1 MSETTLNVKNISK
14 FNGENFQL
22 WKFQVRNIL
31 VAHDLLEIVEGTEK
45 KPESTATNAAAVKS
59 WIKSNAE
66 AMFVLSS
73 SIEYSH
79 LQYLITCNTA
89 AEMWSKLSSIHEQKT
104 STNKLALTTKF
115 HEHRMAAGDSIAQ
128 HISKIENMA
137 SQLKDIDVTVSD
149 TMIQAKILGSLPT
162 KFHPFISA
170 WESVPEDKQTLDNLR
185 ERLLREENRLSNSDD
200 TCHALASMTI
210 SNGKNQEKTQGNS
223 GNNHNS
229 KKRVKCNFCKK
240 PGHLEKYCFAKKRQ
254 NRNANK
260 NSRENA
266 DSQNSNVHENS
277 SNYSAFVAHNNS
289 TQFVPRDIKK
299 YVSSDE
305 TEHWLLDSGASRHM
319 CHRKDWFAE
328 FAPTRVDEYIFF
340 GDGSRRRVE
349 GRGKI
354 MIQRLVA
361 GVWYAGEIRDVLYVP
376 SFEVNL
382 LSIGVCTEKGMR
394 VVHER
399 NMAKLVSMS
408 TGELL
413 AEGVK
418 LPNNLVCLFIKTV
431 IKHEVNYAS
440 SAPLKIWHERLGHVN
455 RDFLCKTFNANAV
468 TGANFTDSKDYF
480 CESCPVGKQIRL
492 PFSRTRDH
500 QRALA
505 PGETLHT
512 DLCGPMQTTSVGG
525 ARFFLLF
532 KDDASNF
539 RKVFFLKHKSD
550 CFDAL
555 KFYILS
561 VNTQFGKN
569 VKVLRSDNGT
579 EYLNN
584 NVKEFLKNL
593 GTRLVTSAPYTPQ
606 QNGRA
611 EREMRSIVESARTML
626 LSKGLPTRLWAEAV
640 NTAVYILNRTL
651 NSSNSKQTPFEIW
664 FGRKP
669 DISHVRIFGSEC
681 FAQVPNVFR
690 KKWDAKARKLILVG
704 HENESMN
711 YRLFDPDTGNISVSR
726 NVTFNENALISG
738 NKNVE
743 EAQLL
748 FTVNNDVECGAAA
761 DNEPEN
767 EPDNEPENERE
778 SEPENER
785 ENEPENE
792 LDASVISLGANED
805 WQDARDAEQADEM
818 DDNAEIAR
826 DGAYN
831 LRARGNIQQ
840 PDWYGHRVYAA
851 FFDEPLTY
859 RDAIN
864 CEDSDLWKRA
874 IADELEAHARN
885 KTWEITELPKSRR
898 AVGFKWAFKIK
909 NPGNDGARRYKA
921 RFCAQGF
928 SQEAGTDYDEIFS
941 PVVRF
946 ESIRVLLAIAV
957 RDKLYSAQ
965 FDVSTAYLNSTLAET
980 IYMRVPDG
988 LVVNKNNAA
997 LRLKKAIY
1005 GLKQSGR
1012 CWNERFDT
1020 FIKRIGFKQSNAD
1033 KCVYIGVIDNCK
1045 VYLALYVDDGL
1056 ILCEKSDTL
1065 NKMLR
1070 LLESEFK
1077 IVSGELKLFV
1087 GMEILHER
1095 NFIFISQR
1103 DYIDKVLKRFGMI
1116 DANEIS
1122 TPADP
1127 HARLSTNNVT
1137 PNENVPYREAVGSL
1151 LFLSQVSRPDIAF
1164 ATGVVSRYLDKYDE
1178 SHWRAVKRIMRYL
1191 KATRNYGILYDP
1203 NCSRE
1208 PLVAFSDA
1216 DYANDMD
1223 TRRSTSGYAMMMC
1236 GGCVVWAS
1244 RRQAC
1249 VSLSTTEA
1257 EFIAASEAT
1266 KEIVWLRKLLADI
1279 GCTCNDPTVLYMD
1292 NQSAIRLTRNPEFH
1306 RRSKHIDVRYH
1317 YIIEKIKEN
1326 VIDSKFVKSGEQ
1338 FADVLT
1344 KALPFDKFNV
1354 MRDYLNVIEY
1364 IPKIIK

>member
-22 WKFQVRNIL
+22 WKFQVRNIF
-31 VAHDLLEIVEGTEK
+31 VAHDLLEIVEGTKK
-45 KPESTATNAAAVKS
+45 KPEATTADDGSISNAAAVKS
-59 WIKSNAE
+59 WVKSNAE

-170 WESVPEDKQTLDNLR
+170 WESVPEEKQTLDNLR

-210 SNGKNQEKTQGNS
+210 SNGKNQRE
-223 GNNHNS
+223 
-229 KKRVKCNFCKK
+229 
-240 PGHLEKYCFAKKRQ
+240 
-254 NRNANK
+254 
-260 NSRENA
+260 NSRKSCNDA
-266 DSQNSNVHENS
+266 
-277 SNYSAFVAHNNS
+277 
-289 TQFVPRDIKK
+289 QFVPRDIEK

-305 TEHWLLDSGASRHM
+305 TERWLLDSGASRHV

-361 GVWYAGEIRDVLYVP
+361 GVWYAGEINDVLYVP
-376 SFEVNL
+376 SFNVNL
-382 LSIGVCTEKGMR
+382 FSIGVCTEKGMR

-399 NMAKLVSMS
+399 NMAKVVAC

-418 LPNNLVCLFIKTV
+418 LPNNLICLLIKSV

-455 RDFLCKTFNANAV
+455 RDFLCKTFNAKAI

-555 KFYILS
+555 KSYILS

-584 NVKEFLKNL
+584 NVKEFLKNV

-626 LSKGLPTRLWAEAV
+626 LSKRLPTRLWAEAV

-704 HENESMN
+704 YENESMN

-726 NVTFNENALISG
+726 NVSFNENVLVSG

-743 EAQLL
+743 ETQLL
-748 FTVNNDVECGAAA
+748 FKVNNDVECGAAA
-761 DNEPEN
+761 DI
-767 EPDNEPENERE
+767 
-778 SEPENER
+778 EPENER

-818 DDNAEIAR
+818 GDNAEIAR

-831 LRARGNIQQ
+831 LHARGNIQQ

-851 FFDEPLTY
+851 FFDEPPKYVLCDVWCSHQDRGGQT
-859 RDAIN
+859 A
-864 CEDSDLWKRA
+864 LP
-874 IADELEAHARN
+874 
-885 KTWEITELPKSRR
+885 IT
-898 AVGFKWAFKIK
+898 
-909 NPGNDGARRYKA
+909 
-921 RFCAQGF
+921 
-928 SQEAGTDYDEIFS
+928 EIFS
-941 PVVRF
+941 PPVCPF
-946 ESIRVLLAIAV
+946 ESIRRGFAIKS
-957 RDKLYSAQ
+957 RDS
-965 FDVSTAYLNSTLAET
+965 
-980 IYMRVPDG
+980 
-988 LVVNKNNAA
+988 
-997 LRLKKAIY
+997 
-1005 GLKQSGR
+1005 
-1012 CWNERFDT
+1012 
-1020 FIKRIGFKQSNAD
+1020 
-1033 KCVYIGVIDNCK
+1033 
-1045 VYLALYVDDGL
+1045 
-1056 ILCEKSDTL
+1056 
-1065 NKMLR
+1065 
-1070 LLESEFK
+1070 
-1077 IVSGELKLFV
+1077 
-1087 GMEILHER
+1087 
-1095 NFIFISQR
+1095 
-1103 DYIDKVLKRFGMI
+1103 
-1116 DANEIS
+1116 
-1122 TPADP
+1122 
-1127 HARLSTNNVT
+1127 
-1137 PNENVPYREAVGSL
+1137 
-1151 LFLSQVSRPDIAF
+1151 
-1164 ATGVVSRYLDKYDE
+1164 
-1178 SHWRAVKRIMRYL
+1178 
-1191 KATRNYGILYDP
+1191 
-1203 NCSRE
+1203 CSRE
-1208 PLVAFSDA
+1208 
-1216 DYANDMD
+1216 ND
-1223 TRRSTSGYAMMMC
+1223 C
-1236 GGCVVWAS
+1236 
-1244 RRQAC
+1244 
-1249 VSLSTTEA
+1249 
-1257 EFIAASEAT
+1257 
-1266 KEIVWLRKLLADI
+1266 I
-1279 GCTCNDPTVLYMD
+1279 G
-1292 NQSAIRLTRNPEFH
+1292 
-1306 RRSKHIDVRYH
+1306 
-1317 YIIEKIKEN
+1317 
-1326 VIDSKFVKSGEQ
+1326 KSGRGGNIR
-1338 FADVLT
+1338 V
-1344 KALPFDKFNV
+1344 
-1354 MRDYLNVIEY
+1354 
-1364 IPKIIK
+1364 